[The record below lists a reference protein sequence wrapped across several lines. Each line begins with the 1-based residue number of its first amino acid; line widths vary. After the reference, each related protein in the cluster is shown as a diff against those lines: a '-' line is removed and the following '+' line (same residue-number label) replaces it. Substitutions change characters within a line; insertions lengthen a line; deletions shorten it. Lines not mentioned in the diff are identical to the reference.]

1 MPKDIAERDAETA
14 RTDDVEVEGQ
24 DAEDE
29 EQVEVADVRA
39 RRSPKEPT
47 EAERLRHEAT
57 HVPYRWWCQHCVHG
71 RGRRKPQCRRSEVE
85 EGNTVHNISMGYFF
99 LEGEECEAA
108 VIPMFLMLD
117 EERGHRYAR
126 MLEHKVWMKGGMNGS
141 SSMPL
146 TRLGHGGTWKDVS
159 SY

>member
-57 HVPYRWWCQHCVHG
+57 HVPYRSW
-71 RGRRKPQCRRSEVE
+71 
-85 EGNTVHNISMGYFF
+85 
-99 LEGEECEAA
+99 
-108 VIPMFLMLD
+108 
-117 EERGHRYAR
+117 
-126 MLEHKVWMKGGMNGS
+126 
-141 SSMPL
+141 
-146 TRLGHGGTWKDVS
+146 
-159 SY
+159 